1 MSGIAQM
8 LSIAKEALLA
18 QQLAMQVGSNNVANV
33 NTDGY
38 SRQSLELVP
47 NQATPTAAGS
57 LGGGVHGDSI
67 TRAYDQFMVARIN
80 RQESQLGNL
89 QAQQQTLKVIGA
101 TFNEAQGLGLNDLL
115 SKFWSSWQDLAN
127 NPEDLAT
134 RQAVVQAGQLLV
146 DQFHTMN
153 SEIISTRQDISN
165 NLDTA
170 ISDVNSLTS
179 QIAALNVQIGAAEG
193 PKTPANDLRDRRD
206 QLVKQ
211 LSGLL
216 NINYFEDKNGSYTI
230 MMADGH
236 TLVEGDESW
245 QVDWNNNQ
253 LYWVNR
259 DINGNETKQAVGSGA
274 ELGGKI
280 GGWLETGNQLADN
293 NPDNFTG
300 RLDALANSLIRVL
313 NQQHTQGVG
322 LASFTTAL
330 TGAETAKNTAVLT
343 GTVNAATA
351 TSTIP
356 AGTITINDR
365 TVGTIAGGTAVN
377 GLAMTKAANAVD
389 AINNAITGA
398 TAKLTTLVAGSS
410 AVNATGIVAGDTVS
424 FTING
429 APITYTVQ
437 AGDVGNN
444 STFAANLAAKVNADL
459 GTYNSAPTTTNP
471 VTIHAAVGDGTTNGG
486 TLNSLVFSNTNAGDT
501 SSITID
507 KISVTP
513 VVGSTITTA
522 NLGLNSVAGT
532 AYSAD
537 STHNTGQV
545 TLFTTSTL
553 TVKAGNDDTYLA
565 QLGLDSTHIP
575 GDTIAND
582 GKFSFT
588 PSASDPVLLQGY
600 PYANELTTNGG
611 SFNIWLYNSDGSLA
625 RSQPVT
631 VSTDRLYTLQDTVNA
646 INTAVTNAGGSG
658 WLTASIDQNHIKL
671 TPDSSH
677 AFAFANDTSNFLQV
691 AGLNTFFSG
700 NNAASIAINGTVAN
714 DLSNLAAATVGTNGQ
729 VFKGDNTNALQIN
742 NIANRDDI
750 KFTGANTTNSLSGFY
765 GSLIGDIGSRSS
777 TLDRDMEFSTLV
789 SNQLNQMRDSVS
801 GVSLDEE
808 MANLIK
814 YQHAYTAAS
823 KLITTSDEML
833 QTLLNAV

>member
-1 MSGIAQM
+1 MSGIAQI

-38 SRQSLELVP
+38 SRQSLELAP

-170 ISDVNSLTS
+170 VSDVNSLTS

-322 LASFTTAL
+322 LENFTAAL

-398 TAKLTTLVAGSS
+398 TAKLTTLVAGS
-410 AVNATGIVAGDTVS
+410 AVNPAGLANGNQLS

-429 APITYTVQ
+429 VTVNYTFSTPGPPDDTNP
-437 AGDVGNN
+437 A
-444 STFAANLAAKVNADL
+444 TFATDLTTAINTAITAYNA
-459 GTYNSAPTTTNP
+459 APTTTNP
-471 VTIHAAVGDGTTNGG
+471 VTIQAAVGDGTNGG
-486 TLNSLVFSNTNAGDT
+486 VLNSLVLKNTNPGDA
-501 SSITID
+501 SDIVI
-507 KISVTP
+507 
-513 VVGSTITTA
+513 A
-522 NLGLNSVAGT
+522 NLTSTPAGVEGAAGLTAGT
-532 AYSAD
+532 YSAD
-537 STHNTGQV
+537 ATHNTGQV
-545 TLFTTSTL
+545 TLFTTATINVS
-553 TVKAGNDDTYLA
+553 AGHDDTYLA

-582 GKFSFT
+582 GKFSYT

-600 PYANELTTNGG
+600 AYANELATDGG

-714 DLSNLAAATVGTNGQ
+714 DLSNLAAATVGTNGEI
-729 VFKGDNTNALQIN
+729 FKGDNTNALTTA

-750 KFTGANTTNSLSGFY
+750 KFTGAATANSLSGFY
-765 GSLIGDIGSRSS
+765 GSLIGDIGSQSS